1 MADTTEE
8 WADAITSP
16 NTQWSPSTLDTPHAD
31 VSQESINEPTG
42 ETTRTRAENEM
53 PLLVLYT
60 DGSARREK
68 QGVAGAAVTYK
79 RYVDGC
85 PSGWKD
91 HAWGI
96 SNANDANDAEILA
109 IVKAL
114 EIVATEA
121 KMLAD
126 RRPPSTLPPP
136 APALEDEEGVV
147 NRDGGQQRAQNPK
160 VVIITD
166 SSHALD
172 QIQRFLQGQP
182 LRIRPTNALIM
193 DALTSVLLRLLFMD
207 SVRLEFRKVK
217 SHAGVEGNC
226 RADGLARAAA
236 RAMAMAMP
244 TPWDGDGLGGSC

>member
-1 MADTTEE
+1 
-8 WADAITSP
+8 
-16 NTQWSPSTLDTPHAD
+16 
-31 VSQESINEPTG
+31 
-42 ETTRTRAENEM
+42 
-53 PLLVLYT
+53 
-60 DGSARREK
+60 
-68 QGVAGAAVTYK
+68 
-79 RYVDGC
+79 
-85 PSGWKD
+85 
-91 HAWGI
+91 
-96 SNANDANDAEILA
+96 
-109 IVKAL
+109 
-114 EIVATEA
+114 
-121 KMLAD
+121 MLAD
-126 RRPPSTLPPP
+126 HRPQPP
-136 APALEDEEGVV
+136 AAPAYDAKEEVING
-147 NRDGGQQRAQNPK
+147 NGGQQRIQKPK

-244 TPWDGDGLGGSC
+244 TPWDGDGLGGSWCGFTMVSVDDYLCLRGGSGG

>member
-1 MADTTEE
+1 
-8 WADAITSP
+8 
-16 NTQWSPSTLDTPHAD
+16 
-31 VSQESINEPTG
+31 
-42 ETTRTRAENEM
+42 
-53 PLLVLYT
+53 
-60 DGSARREK
+60 
-68 QGVAGAAVTYK
+68 
-79 RYVDGC
+79 
-85 PSGWKD
+85 
-91 HAWGI
+91 
-96 SNANDANDAEILA
+96 
-109 IVKAL
+109 
-114 EIVATEA
+114 
-121 KMLAD
+121 MLAD

-147 NRDGGQQRAQNPK
+147 NRDGGQQRTQNPK

-182 LRIRPTNALIM
+182 LRIRPTNSLIM

-244 TPWDGDGLGGSC
+244 TPWDGDGLGGSWCGFTMVSVDDYLCLRGGGVRGVAAEVVGMEVQLKVLFSLSRSRSSKSYQESLHAQ